1 MIDATIHHPIPAGRS
16 VFPTIMGQTGQLDL
30 NAEKDDTLPEAR
42 VFVTRKEALALAEA
56 FAELAID
63 IEGAE
68 TIAALVRKG
77 EAE

>member
-1 MIDATIHHPIPAGRS
+1 MIDATIHHPIPAGRN
-16 VFPTIMGQTGQLDL
+16 VFHTIRGQMGQLDL

-42 VFVTRKEALALAEA
+42 GFVTREEALALAEA

-68 TIAALVRKG
+68 TIAALAKG
-77 EAE
+77 DAA

>member
-1 MIDATIHHPIPAGRS
+1 M
-16 VFPTIMGQTGQLDL
+16 GQLDL
-30 NAEKDDTLPEAR
+30 NAELDDTLPEAR

-77 EAE
+77 EAA